1 MEWDYK
7 IGDDIPYFDAEK
19 SYELTGYRP
28 INKTMGLDFN
38 PDWFREAA
46 ISKLTTGTY
55 SGSVYGSR
63 SYKEFWDTQKKRCNE
78 GYSSHGYRLT
88 GDNYFFLNFYNLK
101 TSESDTINQAYGFP
115 MFLVFQYEY
124 FHYVELCEK
133 LGYDVALL
141 KSRGIGFS
149 EMASSFSTR
158 PYTTIPNYRIMV
170 TAFSKGHL
178 DPTLEKM
185 WYQLDWLNEHTEGA
199 FRRVRMNIN
208 TKMHKRAS
216 VKNRDLSEEGH
227 MSEIQGIVVDE
238 PDKLRGD
245 RVQKLIFEECFGKGT
260 KVRMF
265 DLSVKN
271 IEDIVVGD
279 CVLGPKGEKQLVYET
294 HSGKDVLYRVDQK
307 RGCSYTVT
315 HNHPLYLERRP
326 RVGNQKD
333 EIKLITP
340 TEYLNFSK
348 YNKRT
353 TYGLQAGVID
363 LKDNFESPLDP
374 YYLGL
379 WLGDGHSDRN
389 DIVVNKTDDIE
400 IGEFLYEYAESLD
413 YGIEERNN
421 NSPSKNCVIK
431 NYHLSSPGQNNIVTQ
446 GLRDLGMLNN
456 KHIPNNLNYLSQKNR
471 LRLLAGLI
479 DSDGSLSKSSS
490 YSFYYEITM
499 SREWLID
506 EILLLARLSGFDVKK
521 SSKKGSGHNKKGN
534 FYRVVIKGDIA
545 QIPVKVQRKKIPENY
560 KKTNKINSTGFTLTE
575 EGEGRYYG
583 IKLKQQGNG
592 DSDHLFLLEDFTIVH
607 NCGADPA
614 LGKKWVKGEALI
626 TVLGGKRVG
635 MRIAF
640 GTGGSSKASSMA
652 GLKAMIEAPE
662 ASNIL
667 PVRHNYTADRRYVIT
682 GLFIPAYRVVYQFV
696 DERGYCDEQ
705 RSIAWYE
712 AERKKKGGDPKA
724 LLDYKAEYCF
734 TIEEALIQKEG
745 NVFPVEELANQLSAL
760 DVYKTVE
767 KPKTGFLVWEINR
780 DSQRTG
786 KVVWR
791 EDPKGNIIIKEPP
804 ILGESGHG
812 YRNLYVGGIDS
823 IDIGE
828 QDSATQDKSKLS
840 DFCVVIKKR
849 VLGLETPAYVAMYK
863 DRPRDIREAYEN
875 AAKLLTWYE
884 AQAVLEATRTAI
896 TTYFRNKNY
905 LHLLMRR
912 PRATT
917 SNITK
922 TNTTMYGT
930 PTPPR
935 VIAHYVELV
944 YDFCL
949 DYAQTM
955 NFREMLDQLVNYSD
969 EAKKK
974 FDIVAAMGMAE
985 LADEELSTR
994 KPVEIEPVH
1003 KAFQDFGWW
1012 TDANGYKHYGAIP
1025 QNEQERYEQQRIRK
1039 EDSWLYS

>member
-1 MEWDYK
+1 MKWDYK

-28 INKTMGLDFN
+28 ISKTQGLDFN
-38 PDWFREAA
+38 PDWFRGAA

-63 SYKEFWDTQKKRCNE
+63 SYKEFWDAQKKRCNE
-78 GYSSHGYRLT
+78 GYSFHGYRLT

-170 TAFSKGHL
+170 TTFSKGHL

-227 MSEIQGIVVDE
+227 MSEIQGIIADE

-245 RVQKLIFEECFGKGT
+245 RVQKLIFEE
-260 KVRMF
+260 
-265 DLSVKN
+265 
-271 IEDIVVGD
+271 
-279 CVLGPKGEKQLVYET
+279 
-294 HSGKDVLYRVDQK
+294 
-307 RGCSYTVT
+307 
-315 HNHPLYLERRP
+315 
-326 RVGNQKD
+326 
-333 EIKLITP
+333 
-340 TEYLNFSK
+340 
-348 YNKRT
+348 
-353 TYGLQAGVID
+353 A
-363 LKDNFESPLDP
+363 
-374 YYLGL
+374 
-379 WLGDGHSDRN
+379 
-389 DIVVNKTDDIE
+389 
-400 IGEFLYEYAESLD
+400 
-413 YGIEERNN
+413 
-421 NSPSKNCVIK
+421 
-431 NYHLSSPGQNNIVTQ
+431 
-446 GLRDLGMLNN
+446 
-456 KHIPNNLNYLSQKNR
+456 
-471 LRLLAGLI
+471 
-479 DSDGSLSKSSS
+479 
-490 YSFYYEITM
+490 
-499 SREWLID
+499 
-506 EILLLARLSGFDVKK
+506 
-521 SSKKGSGHNKKGN
+521 
-534 FYRVVIKGDIA
+534 
-545 QIPVKVQRKKIPENY
+545 
-560 KKTNKINSTGFTLTE
+560 
-575 EGEGRYYG
+575 
-583 IKLKQQGNG
+583 
-592 DSDHLFLLEDFTIVH
+592 
-607 NCGADPA
+607 GADPA

-652 GLKAMIEAPE
+652 GLKAMIDAPE

-667 PVRHNYTADRRYVIT
+667 PVRHNYTADRRYIIT

-696 DERGYCDEQ
+696 DKRGYCDEQ
-705 RSIAWYE
+705 RSIDWYE
-712 AERKKKGGDPKA
+712 TERKKKGGDPKA

-745 NVFPVEELANQLSAL
+745 NVFPVEELANQLAAL

-786 KVVWR
+786 KVLWR
-791 EDPKGNIIIKEPP
+791 DDPKGNILIKEPP

-812 YRNLYVGGIDS
+812 YKNLYVGGIDS

-828 QDSATQDKSKLS
+828 QDTATQDKSKLS

-875 AAKLLTWYE
+875 TAKLLTWYE

-896 TTYFRNKNY
+896 TTYFRNKKY

-935 VIAHYVELV
+935 VIVHYVELV

-974 FDIVAAMGMAE
+974 FDIVAAMG
-985 LADEELSTR
+985 
-994 KPVEIEPVH
+994 I
-1003 KAFQDFGWW
+1003 DF
-1012 TDANGYKHYGAIP
+1012 TCPAL
-1025 QNEQERYEQQRIRK
+1025 R
-1039 EDSWLYS
+1039 

>member
-1 MEWDYK
+1 MKWDYK

-28 INKTMGLDFN
+28 ISKTQGLDFN

-63 SYKEFWDTQKKRCNE
+63 SYKEFWDAQKKRCNE

-170 TAFSKGHL
+170 TTFSKGHL

-227 MSEIQGIVVDE
+227 MSEIQGIIADE

-245 RVQKLIFEECFGKGT
+245 RVQKLIFEE
-260 KVRMF
+260 
-265 DLSVKN
+265 
-271 IEDIVVGD
+271 
-279 CVLGPKGEKQLVYET
+279 
-294 HSGKDVLYRVDQK
+294 
-307 RGCSYTVT
+307 
-315 HNHPLYLERRP
+315 
-326 RVGNQKD
+326 
-333 EIKLITP
+333 
-340 TEYLNFSK
+340 
-348 YNKRT
+348 
-353 TYGLQAGVID
+353 A
-363 LKDNFESPLDP
+363 
-374 YYLGL
+374 
-379 WLGDGHSDRN
+379 
-389 DIVVNKTDDIE
+389 
-400 IGEFLYEYAESLD
+400 
-413 YGIEERNN
+413 
-421 NSPSKNCVIK
+421 
-431 NYHLSSPGQNNIVTQ
+431 
-446 GLRDLGMLNN
+446 
-456 KHIPNNLNYLSQKNR
+456 
-471 LRLLAGLI
+471 
-479 DSDGSLSKSSS
+479 
-490 YSFYYEITM
+490 
-499 SREWLID
+499 
-506 EILLLARLSGFDVKK
+506 
-521 SSKKGSGHNKKGN
+521 
-534 FYRVVIKGDIA
+534 
-545 QIPVKVQRKKIPENY
+545 
-560 KKTNKINSTGFTLTE
+560 
-575 EGEGRYYG
+575 
-583 IKLKQQGNG
+583 
-592 DSDHLFLLEDFTIVH
+592 
-607 NCGADPA
+607 GADPA

-667 PVRHNYTADRRYVIT
+667 PVRHNYTADRRYIIT

-696 DERGYCDEQ
+696 DKRGYCDEQ

-760 DVYKTVE
+760 DVYKTVD
-767 KPKTGFLVWEINR
+767 KPKTGFLVWEINK

-935 VIAHYVELV
+935 VIAHYVELI

-974 FDIVAAMGMAE
+974 FDIIAAMGMAE

-1003 KAFQDFGWW
+1003 KTFQDFGWW

-1025 QNEQERYEQQRIRK
+1025 QNENERYEQQRIRK

>member
-1 MEWDYK
+1 MKWDYK

-28 INKTMGLDFN
+28 INKTQGLDFN
-38 PDWFREAA
+38 PDWFRGAA

-63 SYKEFWDTQKKRCNE
+63 SYKEFWDAQKKRCNE
-78 GYSSHGYRLT
+78 GYSSNGYRIT

-170 TAFSKGHL
+170 TTFSKGHL

-227 MSEIQGIVVDE
+227 MSEIQGIIADE

-245 RVQKLIFEECFGKGT
+245 RVQKLIFEE
-260 KVRMF
+260 
-265 DLSVKN
+265 
-271 IEDIVVGD
+271 
-279 CVLGPKGEKQLVYET
+279 
-294 HSGKDVLYRVDQK
+294 
-307 RGCSYTVT
+307 
-315 HNHPLYLERRP
+315 
-326 RVGNQKD
+326 
-333 EIKLITP
+333 
-340 TEYLNFSK
+340 
-348 YNKRT
+348 
-353 TYGLQAGVID
+353 A
-363 LKDNFESPLDP
+363 
-374 YYLGL
+374 
-379 WLGDGHSDRN
+379 
-389 DIVVNKTDDIE
+389 
-400 IGEFLYEYAESLD
+400 
-413 YGIEERNN
+413 
-421 NSPSKNCVIK
+421 
-431 NYHLSSPGQNNIVTQ
+431 
-446 GLRDLGMLNN
+446 
-456 KHIPNNLNYLSQKNR
+456 
-471 LRLLAGLI
+471 
-479 DSDGSLSKSSS
+479 
-490 YSFYYEITM
+490 
-499 SREWLID
+499 
-506 EILLLARLSGFDVKK
+506 
-521 SSKKGSGHNKKGN
+521 
-534 FYRVVIKGDIA
+534 
-545 QIPVKVQRKKIPENY
+545 
-560 KKTNKINSTGFTLTE
+560 
-575 EGEGRYYG
+575 
-583 IKLKQQGNG
+583 
-592 DSDHLFLLEDFTIVH
+592 
-607 NCGADPA
+607 GADPA

-640 GTGGSSKASSMA
+640 GTGGSSKASSME
-652 GLKAMIEAPE
+652 GLKSMIESPE

-667 PVRHNYTADRRYVIT
+667 PVRHNYTADRRYIIT
-682 GLFIPAYRVVYQFV
+682 GLFIPAYRIVYQFI
-696 DERGYCDEQ
+696 DKRGYCDEQ
-705 RSIAWYE
+705 RAIDWYE
-712 AERKKKGGDPKA
+712 KERKKKGGDPKA

-745 NVFPVEELANQLSAL
+745 NVFPVEELANQLAAL

-786 KVVWR
+786 KVLWR
-791 EDPKGNIIIKEPP
+791 DDPKGNILIKEPP

-812 YRNLYVGGIDS
+812 YKNLYVGGIDS

-828 QDSATQDKSKLS
+828 QDTATQDKSKLS

-875 AAKLLTWYE
+875 TAKLLTWYE
-884 AQAVLEATRTAI
+884 AQAVLESTRTAI
-896 TTYFRNKNY
+896 ITHFRNKKY
-905 LHLLMRR
+905 LHLLMKR
-912 PRATT
+912 PRSTT
-917 SNITK
+917 ANVLK

-935 VIAHYVELV
+935 VITHYIELV

-974 FDIVAAMGMAE
+974 FDIIAAMGMAE

-994 KPVEIEPVH
+994 KPVEREPVH
-1003 KAFQDFGWW
+1003 KVFKDFGWW
-1012 TDANGYKHYGAIP
+1012 TDANGYKHYGVIP
-1025 QNEQERYEQQRIRK
+1025 TNENERYEQQRIRK

>member
-1 MEWDYK
+1 MKWDYK

-28 INKTMGLDFN
+28 ISKTQGLDFN

-63 SYKEFWDTQKKRCNE
+63 SYKEFWDAQKKRCNE

-170 TAFSKGHL
+170 TTFSKGHL

-227 MSEIQGIVVDE
+227 MSEIQGIIADE

-245 RVQKLIFEECFGKGT
+245 RVQKLIFEE
-260 KVRMF
+260 
-265 DLSVKN
+265 
-271 IEDIVVGD
+271 
-279 CVLGPKGEKQLVYET
+279 
-294 HSGKDVLYRVDQK
+294 
-307 RGCSYTVT
+307 
-315 HNHPLYLERRP
+315 
-326 RVGNQKD
+326 
-333 EIKLITP
+333 
-340 TEYLNFSK
+340 
-348 YNKRT
+348 
-353 TYGLQAGVID
+353 A
-363 LKDNFESPLDP
+363 
-374 YYLGL
+374 
-379 WLGDGHSDRN
+379 
-389 DIVVNKTDDIE
+389 
-400 IGEFLYEYAESLD
+400 
-413 YGIEERNN
+413 
-421 NSPSKNCVIK
+421 
-431 NYHLSSPGQNNIVTQ
+431 
-446 GLRDLGMLNN
+446 
-456 KHIPNNLNYLSQKNR
+456 
-471 LRLLAGLI
+471 
-479 DSDGSLSKSSS
+479 
-490 YSFYYEITM
+490 
-499 SREWLID
+499 
-506 EILLLARLSGFDVKK
+506 
-521 SSKKGSGHNKKGN
+521 
-534 FYRVVIKGDIA
+534 
-545 QIPVKVQRKKIPENY
+545 
-560 KKTNKINSTGFTLTE
+560 
-575 EGEGRYYG
+575 
-583 IKLKQQGNG
+583 
-592 DSDHLFLLEDFTIVH
+592 
-607 NCGADPA
+607 GADPA

-652 GLKAMIEAPE
+652 GLKAMIDAPE

-667 PVRHNYTADRRYVIT
+667 PVRHNYTADRRYIIT

-696 DERGYCDEQ
+696 DKRGYCDEQ
-705 RSIAWYE
+705 RSIDWYE
-712 AERKKKGGDPKA
+712 TERKKKGGDPKA

-745 NVFPVEELANQLSAL
+745 NVFPVEELANQLAAL

-786 KVVWR
+786 KVLWR
-791 EDPKGNIIIKEPP
+791 DDPKGNILIKEPP

-812 YRNLYVGGIDS
+812 YKNLYVGGIDS

-896 TTYFRNKNY
+896 TTYFRNRNY

-1003 KAFQDFGWW
+1003 KTFQDFGWW

-1025 QNEQERYEQQRIRK
+1025 QNENERYEQQRIRK
-1039 EDSWLYS
+1039 EDSWLYN

>member
-1 MEWDYK
+1 MKWDYK

-28 INKTMGLDFN
+28 ISKTQGLDFN

-46 ISKLTTGTY
+46 INKLTTGTY

-133 LGYDVALL
+133 LDYDVALL

-170 TAFSKGHL
+170 TTFSKGHL

-227 MSEIQGIVVDE
+227 MSEIQGIIADE

-245 RVQKLIFEECFGKGT
+245 RVQKLIFEE
-260 KVRMF
+260 
-265 DLSVKN
+265 
-271 IEDIVVGD
+271 
-279 CVLGPKGEKQLVYET
+279 
-294 HSGKDVLYRVDQK
+294 
-307 RGCSYTVT
+307 
-315 HNHPLYLERRP
+315 
-326 RVGNQKD
+326 
-333 EIKLITP
+333 
-340 TEYLNFSK
+340 
-348 YNKRT
+348 
-353 TYGLQAGVID
+353 A
-363 LKDNFESPLDP
+363 
-374 YYLGL
+374 
-379 WLGDGHSDRN
+379 
-389 DIVVNKTDDIE
+389 
-400 IGEFLYEYAESLD
+400 
-413 YGIEERNN
+413 
-421 NSPSKNCVIK
+421 
-431 NYHLSSPGQNNIVTQ
+431 
-446 GLRDLGMLNN
+446 
-456 KHIPNNLNYLSQKNR
+456 
-471 LRLLAGLI
+471 
-479 DSDGSLSKSSS
+479 
-490 YSFYYEITM
+490 
-499 SREWLID
+499 
-506 EILLLARLSGFDVKK
+506 
-521 SSKKGSGHNKKGN
+521 
-534 FYRVVIKGDIA
+534 
-545 QIPVKVQRKKIPENY
+545 
-560 KKTNKINSTGFTLTE
+560 
-575 EGEGRYYG
+575 
-583 IKLKQQGNG
+583 
-592 DSDHLFLLEDFTIVH
+592 
-607 NCGADPA
+607 GADPA

-640 GTGGSSKASSMA
+640 GTGGSSKASSME
-652 GLKAMIEAPE
+652 GLKSMIESPE
-662 ASNIL
+662 ASNVL
-667 PVRHNYTADRRYVIT
+667 PVRHNYTADRRYIIT

-696 DERGYCDEQ
+696 DNRGYCDEQ
-705 RSIAWYE
+705 QAIDWYE
-712 AERKKKGGDPKA
+712 KERKKKGGDPKA

-745 NVFPVEELANQLSAL
+745 NVFPVEELANQLAAL
-760 DVYKTVE
+760 DVYKTVQ

-786 KVVWR
+786 KVLWR
-791 EDPKGNIIIKEPP
+791 DDPKGNILIKEPP

-812 YRNLYVGGIDS
+812 YKNLYVGGIDS

-828 QDSATQDKSKLS
+828 QDTATQDKSKLS

-849 VLGLETPAYVAMYK
+849 VLGLETPSYVAMYK

-875 AAKLLTWYE
+875 TAKLLTWYE

-896 TTYFRNKNY
+896 TTYFRNKKY

-955 NFREMLDQLVNYSD
+955 NFREMLDQLINYSD

-974 FDIVAAMGMAE
+974 FDIIAAMG
-985 LADEELSTR
+985 
-994 KPVEIEPVH
+994 I
-1003 KAFQDFGWW
+1003 DF
-1012 TDANGYKHYGAIP
+1012 TCPAL
-1025 QNEQERYEQQRIRK
+1025 R
-1039 EDSWLYS
+1039 